1 MYLYFGIQNKQNL
14 VHRSMYANMPICT
27 YAHIWK
33 YESMQLCKFAS
44 MHVHA
49 YMQERACPYPRL
61 RDFYV
66 YNENEP
72 VVLYCTLYRTVS
84 LTVYRTVC
92 STVYCMNCTQ
102 LIPICLMEC
111 MSFPPAKS
119 TGRQII

>member
-1 MYLYFGIQNKQNL
+1 MYLYFGIQYKQNL

-61 RDFYV
+61 RDFLRYCLQS
-66 YNENEP
+66 YKNSNP
-72 VVLYCTLYRTVS
+72 DVLYINQFKYFV
-84 LTVYRTVC
+84 
-92 STVYCMNCTQ
+92 
-102 LIPICLMEC
+102 
-111 MSFPPAKS
+111 
-119 TGRQII
+119 TGPSKLKNVLKFKCWSGYVVRG